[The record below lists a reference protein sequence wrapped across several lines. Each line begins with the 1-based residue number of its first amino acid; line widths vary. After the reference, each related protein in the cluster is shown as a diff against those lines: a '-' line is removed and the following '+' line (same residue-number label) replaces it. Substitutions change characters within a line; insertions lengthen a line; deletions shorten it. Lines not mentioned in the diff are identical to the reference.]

1 MATQAE
7 VLPVV
12 APAENVPGPGPAQG
26 HWTYDEY
33 AKLPGEGRLYQIVE
47 GVLYMTP
54 APNLD
59 HQAVCI
65 RFSRYLLVHVE
76 EGNLGRVFAAP
87 TDVELAP
94 DTVVQPDVIV
104 VLKANAEI
112 MHPSRIIGAPDI
124 VVEVASPSTATHDRH
139 TKFQAYARAGVRE
152 YWIAEPDAKTVELL
166 ELDEKRESYHTK
178 GVYRGGASL
187 RSSVLP
193 DFATPVENFF
203 F

>member
-12 APAENVPGPGPAQG
+12 APAENVPGPAQG

-33 AKLPGEGRLYQIVE
+33 AKLPGEGRLYQIVA

-54 APNLD
+54 APNLN
-59 HQAVCI
+59 HQDVCGNI
-65 RFSRYLLVHVE
+65 FHFLREHVKM
-76 EGNLGRVFAAP
+76 GGLGKVFPAP

-94 DTVVQPDVIV
+94 GTVVQPDVVV
-104 VLKANAEI
+104 VLKANAEV

-166 ELDEKRESYHTK
+166 ELDEKRESYNTK
-178 GVYRGGASL
+178 GVYRGGAAL
-187 RSSVLP
+187 PSSVLP

>member
-12 APAENVPGPGPAQG
+12 APAEYVPGPAQG

-47 GVLYMTP
+47 GVLYMAP
-54 APNLD
+54 APNLN
-59 HQAVCI
+59 HQDVCGKI
-65 RFSRYLLVHVE
+65 TRFLGEHVSS
-76 EGNLGRVFAAP
+76 GGLGKVFPAP

-94 DTVVQPDVIV
+94 GTVVQPDVIV
-104 VLKANAEI
+104 VLKANAEV
-112 MHPSRIIGAPDI
+112 MHASRIIGAPDI

-166 ELDEKRESYHTK
+166 ELDEKRESYITK
-178 GVYRGGASL
+178 GVYRGGAAL

>member
-1 MATQAE
+1 MATVAE

-12 APAENVPGPGPAQG
+12 APAESVPGPSQG

-47 GVLYMTP
+47 GVLYMAP
-54 APNLD
+54 APYLD
-59 HQAVCI
+59 HQSICGKI
-65 RFSRYLLVHVE
+65 YRYLDEHVE
-76 EGNLGRVFAAP
+76 SGGLGRVFPAP

-94 DTVVQPDVIV
+94 DTVVQPDVVV
-104 VLKANAEI
+104 VLKANAEVL
-112 MHPSRIIGAPDI
+112 HPSRIIGAPDI

-166 ELDEKRESYHTK
+166 ELDEKRESYNTK

-187 RSSVLP
+187 PSTVLP
-193 DFATPVENFF
+193 DFATPVDNFF